1 MASPLRR
8 CVFREAPD
16 YYRAQRAYTKRTDV
30 EYVTFLTGRITGL
43 QSADC
48 IEMIEIHD
56 GGGKIE
62 TRVRESCCTVAHV
75 YSSYESDAARL
86 RSAPYM
92 LYGYNSGLERV
103 KENVLGL

>member
-30 EYVTFLTGRITGL
+30 EYVTFPAGRITGL

-62 TRVRESCCTVAHV
+62 TRVRESCCTHGPPPLSRNHFLTKMIERPLV
-75 YSSYESDAARL
+75 YREYF
-86 RSAPYM
+86 P
-92 LYGYNSGLERV
+92 GI
-103 KENVLGL
+103 

>member
-16 YYRAQRAYTKRTDV
+16 HYRAQRTYTKRTDV

-56 GGGKIE
+56 GGERSRLVYGSRAVQSHTS
-62 TRVRESCCTVAHV
+62 TRATSQTRQ
-75 YSSYESDAARL
+75 D
-86 RSAPYM
+86 
-92 LYGYNSGLERV
+92 SGPHLTP
-103 KENVLGL
+103 LC

>member
-8 CVFREAPD
+8 CAFREAPD
-16 YYRAQRAYTKRTDV
+16 HYRAQRTYTKRTDV

-56 GGGKIE
+56 GGGKDRDSCTGVVLYSRTCLLE
-62 TRVRESCCTVAHV
+62 LRVRRGKTQVRTLHRCV
-75 YSSYESDAARL
+75 D
-86 RSAPYM
+86 
-92 LYGYNSGLERV
+92 
-103 KENVLGL
+103 